1 MRNNLR
7 FAAFFL
13 LAAAAFAQRG
23 GGFRG
28 GGFRGGFTTGLGFR
42 SGNFTS
48 RGFFG
53 SRGFAN
59 NRRFGFG
66 RRFDRDFL
74 FPFYPFYPFYPFLD
88 DYSYWPPPENFP
100 VANDSASQLC
110 STAIVQPPPPP
121 TVPAHPVI
129 HDYNWNDQ
137 PSAGASN
144 EGTFTIALKDG
155 SRRSA
160 VTTWVE
166 DRSLHY
172 IDPQDRQAVLS
183 SDLIDRDITKR
194 LNHEKNLHI
203 ELPPG

>member
-13 LAAAAFAQRG
+13 LAAIAAFAQRG

-42 SGNFTS
+42 NGNFTS
-48 RGFFG
+48 RGFVGSGAFLNG
-53 SRGFAN
+53 SRFAAG
-59 NRRFGFG
+59 RRFG
-66 RRFDRDFL
+66 RDSL
-74 FPFYPFYPFYPFLD
+74 FPFYPFYPFIND
-88 DYSYWPPPENFP
+88 DYYWPPPENLP

-110 STAIVQPPPPP
+110 SSAMLQPPPA
-121 TVPAHPVI
+121 VPAHPVI

-137 PSAGASN
+137 SSAGAST

-155 SRRSA
+155 SLRSA
-160 VTTWVE
+160 VTAWVE

-183 SDLIDRDITKR
+183 SDLIDRDTTKR